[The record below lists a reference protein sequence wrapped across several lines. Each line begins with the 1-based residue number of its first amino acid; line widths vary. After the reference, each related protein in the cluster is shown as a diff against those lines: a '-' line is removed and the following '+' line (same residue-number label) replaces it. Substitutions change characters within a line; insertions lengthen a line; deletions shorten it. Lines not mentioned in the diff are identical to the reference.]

1 MTIQYRHEQ
10 FEEATSAI
18 RCGIRVAGGH
28 INNPMWQTRGRH
40 YDDLELVINRNQPSP
55 F

>member
-1 MTIQYRHEQ
+1 MVMTIQYHHRQ

-28 INNPMWQTRGRH
+28 ISKLMWQTRGKY
-40 YDDLELVINRNQPSP
+40 YDDFKLDIN
-55 F
+55 